1 MMFRCNGTINKWV
14 YGGIG
19 MSGTVGPELQI
30 WRQTFSDT
38 YTKSA
43 STEVIANETE
53 PDSNV
58 HEYYLDTP
66 IEFMEGDVF
75 GMFLPNDNNDA
86 IALYGQR
93 ESGPD
98 NYRVNGNTPS
108 SELTLSSLRLNRFN
122 DYPLV
127 SLEIMSKLV
136 DMWACLML

>member
-1 MMFRCNGTINKWV
+1 MFRCNGTINKWI

-30 WRQTFSDT
+30 WHQSSSDT
-38 YTKSA
+38 YTKNA
-43 STEVIANETE
+43 ITEVIANETG

-75 GMFLPNDNNDA
+75 GMFLPDIDNGA

-93 ESGPD
+93 KSGPD
-98 NYRVNGNTPS
+98 NYRVNSNVDTPS
-108 SELTLSSLRLNRFN
+108 TELTLSELFLDGGN

-127 SLEIMSKLV
+127 SLEIMSKSTR
-136 DMWACLML
+136 

>member
-1 MMFRCNGTINKWV
+1 MMFRCNGTINKWI

-30 WRQTFSDT
+30 WRQSSSDT
-38 YTKSA
+38 YTKIA

-53 PDSNV
+53 PESNV

-75 GMFLPNDNNDA
+75 GRFVPDDDNDA
-86 IALYGQR
+86 ITLYGQR

-98 NYRVNGNTPS
+98 NYQVMGNVDTPS
-108 SELTLSSLRLNRFN
+108 TELTLSSLRLEGRN

-127 SLEIMSKLV
+127 SLEIMSK
-136 DMWACLML
+136 CTCG